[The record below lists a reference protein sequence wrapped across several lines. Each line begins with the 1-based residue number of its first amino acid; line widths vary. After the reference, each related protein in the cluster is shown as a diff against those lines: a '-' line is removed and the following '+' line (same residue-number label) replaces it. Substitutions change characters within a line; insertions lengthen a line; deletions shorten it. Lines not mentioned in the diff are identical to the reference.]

1 MKIIIPSAVQT
12 AMRILSEN
20 GHEVFVVGGCVRDF
34 LRGQQPHDWDLCTSA
49 VPEETLKCFEGF
61 NVIPTGLKHGTVT
74 VVIQGTHLEI
84 TTFRVDGEYTDG
96 RRPDNVTFTANITED
111 LARRDFTVNAMAYNE
126 QSGVVDPFGG
136 RIDLENGVI
145 RCVGSPEQRF
155 KEDAL
160 RILRGLR
167 FAARFG
173 FCIEQDTADAIKR
186 LYPLLEN
193 IAAERIFSELC
204 GFLKGE
210 KVEQLL
216 DEFAD
221 VFCFL
226 MPSLSALRGM
236 EQNHPY
242 HLYDGYTHTIKA
254 VQAAPPNAVLR
265 LAVLLHDTGK
275 PLCKTTD
282 ENGIDHFYGHPDESE
297 KIAADVMRRMKADNE
312 TSNRVKQL
320 VKLHDVRFPCNERT
334 VRRWLSRLGE
344 KGLRDLWAVQRAD
357 RMATRFTE
365 EDFELLDNLQN
376 CLDEVLHKQQCF
388 SLKQLAVNGSDLIA
402 LGVPLGKQVGTVLNS
417 LFEAVL
423 EEPELNT
430 KQALTNMVL
439 REYLPKGL

>member
-1 MKIIIPSAVQT
+1 MKITMPTAVET
-12 AMRILSEN
+12 AMSILTAN

-34 LRGQQPHDWDLCTSA
+34 LRGQQPNDWDLCTSA

-74 VVIQGTHLEI
+74 VVIQGTPLEI

-126 QSGVVDPFGG
+126 ASGLVDPFGG
-136 RIDLENGVI
+136 RSDLEKGII
-145 RCVGSPEQRF
+145 RCVGNPEQRF

-173 FCIEQDTADAIKR
+173 FSIEQNTAETIKR

-193 IAAERIFSELC
+193 IAAERIFTELC
-204 GFLKGE
+204 GFFKGE
-210 KVEQLL
+210 KVEPLL

-226 MPSLSALRGM
+226 MPCLSALRGM

-254 VQAAPPNAVLR
+254 VQAAPPNEVLR
-265 LAVLLHDTGK
+265 FAALLHDTGK

-282 ENGIDHFYGHPDESE
+282 EKGIDHFYGHPDESE
-297 KIAADVMRRMKADNE
+297 KIAADVMQRMRADNE
-312 TSNRVKQL
+312 TAHRVKQL
-320 VKLHDVRFPCNERT
+320 VKLHDVRFPCNAKT

-344 KGLRDLWAVQRAD
+344 KDLRDLWALQRAD
-357 RMATRFTE
+357 RMATRFTK
-365 EDFELLDNLQN
+365 EDFELLDNLQS
-376 CLDEVLHKQQCF
+376 CLDEVLRKHQCF
-388 SLKQLAVNGSDLIA
+388 SLKQLALNGKDLIA
-402 LGVPLGKQVGTVLNS
+402 LGIPKGKQVGTVLNF
-417 LFEAVL
+417 LLDAVL
-423 EEPELNT
+423 EQPELNT
-430 KQALTNMVL
+430 KQTLTNMVL
-439 REYLPKGL
+439 RDYLPK